1 MTIELTWFS
10 ILREK
15 VGSDR
20 ETVEFEGGTAGNLYD
35 RLAILHAFALPVKSL
50 SVAVNDVFAEWDT
63 QLSHGD
69 RVVYIAPVGG
79 G

>member
-1 MTIELTWFS
+1 MTIELHWFS
-10 ILREK
+10 ILREL

-20 ETVEFEGGTAGNLYD
+20 ETVEFEGGTAGDLYG
-35 RLAILHAFALPVKSL
+35 RLALLHAFALPVPSL
-50 SVAVNDVFAEWDT
+50 RVAINDAFAEWDSP
-63 QLSHGD
+63 LSDGD